1 MTKRLFIFASYD
13 KFQRVDD
20 TLIYY
25 LNALSQLGDIVFY
38 MDNDLQN
45 NEIDKIKSIP
55 NVLYARAKRHGEY
68 DFGSYKRGYIW
79 TRDNNLLSDYD
90 WVYLVNDSVL
100 GPVAPLK
107 PIVQKLET
115 SGADFTGMV
124 GCTVPNSPH
133 HVQSWFIG
141 MKADIVKSNIF
152 NDFITNISQESDKTT
167 IVYKYEMRL
176 TQMLLQNGY
185 KYTTVFQDSNANIY
199 NNAAKVLEQ
208 GVPFIKKLSFDNT
221 KIIKLY
227 PFIPKQVVKLIIN
240 YINKYDINWDKKGIW
255 DTSYSKTFRFTIFG
269 LPVVSAKQKTVQHN
283 IAYKIYLFDVIPICK
298 IFLTKKTDN
307 E

>member
-100 GPVAPLK
+100 GPIAPLE
-107 PIVQKLET
+107 PIIKKLEK
-115 SGADFTGMV
+115 SDADFVGMV
-124 GCTVPNSPH
+124 CCTDPDLPH
-133 HVQSWFIG
+133 HLQSWFIG
-141 MKADIVKSNIF
+141 LNVDIAKSDIF
-152 NDFITNISQESDKTT
+152 NNFITDISHEYDKAT
-167 IVYKYEMRL
+167 IVYKYEIRL

>member
-100 GPVAPLK
+100 GPIAPLE
-107 PIVQKLET
+107 PIIKKLEK
-115 SGADFTGMV
+115 SDADFVGMV
-124 GCTVPNSPH
+124 CCTDPDLPH
-133 HVQSWFIG
+133 HLQSWFIG
-141 MKADIVKSNIF
+141 LNADIAKSDIF
-152 NDFITNISQESDKTT
+152 NNFITDISHEYDKAT
-167 IVYKYEMRL
+167 IVYKYEIRL

-185 KYTTVFQDSNANIY
+185 KYTTVFNDSDANIY
-199 NNAAKVLEQ
+199 NNSVKFLES
-208 GVPFIKKLSFDNT
+208 GVPFIKKLSLYNT
-221 KIIKLY
+221 KIISLY
-227 PFIPKQVVKLIIN
+227 PFISRNFAKLLIDYIHN
-240 YINKYDINWDKKGIW
+240 YNVNFDKTDIL
-255 DTSYSKTFRFTIFG
+255 DTAYSKSFRFTIFG
-269 LPVVSAKQKTVQHN
+269 LPLVSAKQKKIRNN
-283 IAYKIYLFDVIPICK
+283 IAYKIYLFDTIPIFK
-298 IFLTKKTDN
+298 LFLTKS
-307 E
+307 